1 MAAFRA
7 LLDEE
12 HAPLPKVGNDDN
24 AYILGRMGRHNV
36 VMAFPSA
43 YGTNPA
49 TQTVTNMIRSF
60 PNIRFGLLVGIGG
73 GAPQPI
79 NPDPRKDIRL
89 TDVVV
94 SSPEKELSGVIQW
107 DMGTLEE
114 SGPAWKPLD
123 IPEQI
128 MTSYFNQV
136 TSTRM
141 ETPVWAAIHPKLL
154 REQKRESTRAEVHYG
169 QIASGNMVMRNAK
182 KRDTLRKMWRVI
194 CLEMEAAGLMD
205 NFPCTVIRGICDYS
219 DSHKNKQWQA
229 YAALTAA
236 AYAKDLLMT
245 VQPEEVELTPPAND
259 IMNGERLRHWDGIG
273 PPPPGK
279 GDGGGG
285 GSGGSG
291 EGAGGGGNWSV
302 PPRFRL
308 PPVQSLWAAIRDRN
322 IRRIR
327 LLLRMGVNPNIRD
340 HRNGRN
346 SLHKAAYWNRPTAA
360 RILIPYMNNINAED
374 DKGLTALDVAK
385 KRGHGA
391 VARVLRNHGA
401 S

>member
-1 MAAFRA
+1 
-7 LLDEE
+7 
-12 HAPLPKVGNDDN
+12 
-24 AYILGRMGRHNV
+24 
-36 VMAFPSA
+36 
-43 YGTNPA
+43 
-49 TQTVTNMIRSF
+49 
-60 PNIRFGLLVGIGG
+60 
-73 GAPQPI
+73 
-79 NPDPRKDIRL
+79 
-89 TDVVV
+89 
-94 SSPEKELSGVIQW
+94 
-107 DMGTLEE
+107 MGTLEE
-114 SGPAWKPLD
+114 SGPVIKSHLNKPPQVLLKAMKLLQLNHGFGKGNMWHYID
-123 IPEQI
+123 
-128 MTSYFNQV
+128 QV
-136 TSTRM
+136 TRSNMPGM
-141 ETPVWAAIHPKLL
+141 EAARHPGGDNDQLFQSGYKHKDGDTCLGCDTSKIVA
-154 REQKRESTRAEVHYG
+154 RAKRESTRAEVHYG

-285 GSGGSG
+285 GGSGGSG
-291 EGAGGGGNWSV
+291 GGAGGGGNWSV

-308 PPVQSLWAAIRDRN
+308 PPVQSLWAAIRNRN

>member
-1 MAAFRA
+1 THQDYTVGWISIINPEMAAFRA

-114 SGPAWKPLD
+114 SGPVIKSHLNKPPQVLLKAMKLLQLNHGFGKGNMWHYID
-123 IPEQI
+123 
-128 MTSYFNQV
+128 QV
-136 TSTRM
+136 TRSNMPGM
-141 ETPVWAAIHPKLL
+141 EAARHPGADNDQLFQSGYKHKDGDTCLGCDTSKIVA
-154 REQKRESTRAEVHYG
+154 RAKRESTRAEVHYG

-259 IMNGERLRHWDGIG
+259 IMNGERL
-273 PPPPGK
+273 
-279 GDGGGG
+279 
-285 GSGGSG
+285 
-291 EGAGGGGNWSV
+291 
-302 PPRFRL
+302 
-308 PPVQSLWAAIRDRN
+308 
-322 IRRIR
+322 
-327 LLLRMGVNPNIRD
+327 
-340 HRNGRN
+340 
-346 SLHKAAYWNRPTAA
+346 
-360 RILIPYMNNINAED
+360 
-374 DKGLTALDVAK
+374 
-385 KRGHGA
+385 
-391 VARVLRNHGA
+391 
-401 S
+401 